1 MKSSENVSCQDTTSN
16 RIDKHVC
23 SGLSDLLV
31 VILLFLYLFTNSS
44 NNNDRIAL
52 TGQMACC
59 LQVGTYISPADNVQ
73 SHPDTPSAHSN
84 PDATALLAV
93 FSVIP
98 DRFPCAA
105 QFPEETFSVL
115 AVRVDNISTSSTRFR
130 TYRRATS
137 STA

>member
-1 MKSSENVSCQDTTSN
+1 MKFSENVSCQDTASN

-23 SGLSDLLV
+23 SGLSGLLV

-52 TGQMACC
+52 TGQMAGC
-59 LQVGTYISPADNVQ
+59 LQVGTYISPD
-73 SHPDTPSAHSN
+73 DI
-84 PDATALLAV
+84 ALLAV

-105 QFPEETFSVL
+105 QFPEEAFSVF